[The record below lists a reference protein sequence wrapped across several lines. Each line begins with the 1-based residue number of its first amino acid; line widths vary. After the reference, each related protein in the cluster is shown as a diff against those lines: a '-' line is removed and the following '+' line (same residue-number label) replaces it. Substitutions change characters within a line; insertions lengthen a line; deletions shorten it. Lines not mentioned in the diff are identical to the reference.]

1 VHGVDDAVRKHLDSV
16 SSPTRRR
23 DASTLMELMQEVTGL
38 QPRMWSTIVGFG
50 EYHYKYPSGREGDA
64 PAAAFAPR
72 KAASTIYLA
81 DGVGAA
87 GDLLAKLGP
96 HTTGV
101 GCLYIKDL
109 DDVDLKVLKDI
120 VARSY
125 ATVSSGVFGQRAR
138 DSGEGNDKG

>member
-1 VHGVDDAVRKHLDSV
+1 MHCVDDAVRKHLDSV

-23 DASTLMELMQEVTGL
+23 DASTLVALMQDVTGL

-50 EYHYKYPSGREGDA
+50 EHHYKYRSGREGVA

-72 KAASTIYLA
+72 KAASTIYFA
-81 DGVGAA
+81 DGVGAS
-87 GDLLAKLGP
+87 DDRLAKLGP

-109 DDVDLKVLKDI
+109 DDVDLTVLKDI

-138 DSGEGNDKG
+138 ESSEGNDKG